1 MISIAAD
8 EAPEWDLTDLYAG
21 MDDPEL
27 RADLERAAADA
38 AAFADAYDGRLQRV
52 DGPGLAKAITDYE
65 ILGET
70 LSRAMSFAQL
80 MFAADSSDPATARF
94 YQSVKERVTAVSS
107 RTVFFE
113 LQLND
118 IDDAA
123 MAALMETPEV
133 GRYASWIRTV
143 RELRPHQLSD
153 ELERLLHEKSVT
165 GRGAWNRLFDET
177 MSAMRFVVDEQRL
190 TSGEVL
196 DMMSDPDGARR
207 ETAARA
213 FADGLGR
220 NIRLL
225 ALITNTLAK
234 DKEIEDRWR
243 KFPRPVSRRNL
254 SNRVEDEVVDAL
266 VQSVSARYEDIAHRY
281 YLLKARWMGLGKLQY
296 WDRNAPL
303 PDAGNRVTPWNE
315 ARETVL
321 GAYGAFSPEMAE
333 RAAVFFDRSW
343 IDARPREGK
352 DSGAFSHPTVPSAHP
367 YILMNYRGRARDIMT
382 LAHELGHGVH
392 QTLAAPQGQLLAD
405 TPLTL
410 AETASVFGEMLTF
423 RALLDREDDA
433 AAKRVMLASKIE
445 DMINTV
451 IRQTAFYEFEQ
462 QVHDERP
469 EGELGPERLGEIWMS
484 IQGRSLGPAFEFDPS
499 YACYWAYIPHFV
511 HSPFYVYAY
520 AFGDCLVNS
529 LYELFRD
536 GHPDFQAKYLE
547 MLKAGGT
554 LRHKEL
560 LAPFGLDAGDPGFWE
575 RGLNVVSGFVD
586 ELEATF

>member
-1 MISIAAD
+1 MTSVDAD
-8 EAPEWDLTDLYAG
+8 EVPEWDLTDLYAG
-21 MDDPEL
+21 MDDPKL
-27 RADLERAAADA
+27 RSDLERAAADA
-38 AAFADAYDGRLQRV
+38 AAFADAYDGRLQEI
-52 DGPGLAKAITDYE
+52 DGPGLAKAIRDYE
-65 ILGET
+65 GLGET

-80 MFAADSSDPATARF
+80 VFAADSSDPATARF

-113 LQLND
+113 LRLND

-133 GRYASWIRTV
+133 NRYTSWIRTV

-153 ELERLLHEKSVT
+153 EVERLLQEKSVT

-177 MSAMRFVVDEQRL
+177 MSAMRFEVDRQQL

-213 FADGLGR
+213 FADGLDR

-254 SNRVEDEVVDAL
+254 SNRVEDEVVDSL
-266 VQSVSARYEDIAHRY
+266 VRSVSGRYDDIAHRY
-281 YLLKARWMGLGKLQY
+281 YLLKARWMGLEKLQY

-303 PDAGNRVTPWNE
+303 PEALNRVTPWNE

-333 RAAVFFDRSW
+333 CAEVFFDRSW
-343 IDARPREGK
+343 IDARPRAGK

-367 YILMNYRGRARDIMT
+367 YILMNYRGRTRDIMT

-410 AETASVFGEMLTF
+410 AETASIFGEMLTF
-423 RALLDREDDA
+423 RALLDQEDDA

-451 IRQTAFYEFEQ
+451 IRQTAFYEFER
-462 QVHDERP
+462 QVHGERP
-469 EGELGPERLGEIWMS
+469 EGELSPERLGEIWMS

-529 LYELFRD
+529 LYELFKD
-536 GHPDFQAKYLE
+536 GHPGFQAKYLE

-560 LAPFGLDAGDPGFWE
+560 LAPFGLDAGDPDFWN
-575 RGLNVVSGFVD
+575 RGLSVVSGFVD
-586 ELEATF
+586 ELESTF